1 MQMLTFEQAMSELKT
16 VPNDETIM
24 ISYKTECRDIADE
37 VFLMLDEAG
46 LVPWMDYRGIEP
58 GMKWRDELIKQV
70 RTCKAFI
77 ALLTP
82 AYIQSEYCRM
92 EMLIA
97 RSRGCK
103 ILPVEVEDCLHLL
116 DSYEETKGLA
126 DTFMIR
132 LQRSSLVG
140 LPITREKAMERL
152 IVAARSIDQTAAA
165 KSVYI
170 AYCNSEATVATQ
182 IAGHLEQVGISAW
195 VATKDCKIGE
205 NWRQAQAYGVT
216 NASAQVIVIDE
227 TIAENDVLR
236 TEIIL
241 AEAFGLPIFTV
252 LGTCL
257 SQEVG
262 KVSSIMKNLSS
273 ADLTYRR
280 LTEIQPFRSDYDS
293 IAKLVQHLKSKFMLS
308 N

>member
-1 MQMLTFEQAMSELKT
+1 MTFKQAMSDDLKT
-16 VPNDETIM
+16 VPNNETIM

-37 VFLMLDEAG
+37 VFFMLDEAG
-46 LVPWMDYRGIEP
+46 LAPWMDYRGIEP
-58 GMKWRDELIKQV
+58 GTKWRDELIKQV
-70 RTCKAFI
+70 RTCKAFV

-92 EMLIA
+92 EILIA

-152 IVAARSIDQTAAA
+152 LDDARSIDQIATA
-165 KSVYI
+165 KSIYI

-182 IAGHLEQVGISAW
+182 IAAHLEQVGISAW

-205 NWRQAQAYGVT
+205 NWRQSQAYGVT

-227 TIAENDVLR
+227 TIAEADVLR

-241 AEAFGLPIFTV
+241 AEAFGLPVFTV
-252 LGTCL
+252 LGRAL
-257 SQEVG
+257 SQEG
-262 KVSSIMKNLSS
+262 QKVSSIMKSLRSS
-273 ADLTYRR
+273 DITYQR
-280 LTEIQPFRSDYDS
+280 LTEIQPFRCDYDS
-293 IAKLVQHLKSKFMLS
+293 IAKLAQHLKSKFVLS

>member
-1 MQMLTFEQAMSELKT
+1 
-16 VPNDETIM
+16 
-24 ISYKTECRDIADE
+24 
-37 VFLMLDEAG
+37 MLDEAG

-70 RTCKAFI
+70 RTCKAFV

-103 ILPVEVEDCLHLL
+103 ILPVEVVDCLHLL

-182 IAGHLEQVGISAW
+182 IAGYFEQVGISAW

-216 NASAQVIVIDE
+216 NACAQVIVIDE
-227 TIAENDVLR
+227 SIAEADVLR

-252 LGTCL
+252 LGTSL
-257 SQEVG
+257 PQEGG
-262 KVSSIMKNLSS
+262 KVSNIMKTLRS
-273 ADLTYRR
+273 ADLTYHR
-280 LTEIQPFRSDYDS
+280 LTEIQPFRSDHDS
-293 IAKLVQHLKSKFMLS
+293 IAKLAQYLRSKFM
-308 N
+308 